1 MTDIT
6 DVREALSDCR
16 EEADRAWA
24 IVDLQSKEL
33 DAHQAERMALFTEVD
48 RLRADVTQ
56 AYRDRADGRA
66 SERARIVEAVR
77 GLHVG
82 TRDHKDDNDWMRG
95 FRQSRNETVD
105 AILALLEGDR

>member
-33 DAHQAERMALFTEVD
+33 DAHQAERMALFTELD

-66 SERARIVEAVR
+66 SERARIAAEVLAEPTLELATGVY
-77 GLHVG
+77 
-82 TRDHKDDNDWMRG
+82 
-95 FRQSRNETVD
+95 VD
-105 AILALLEGDR
+105 LASVLEDINGEVLP